1 MINLNKLYDQA
12 KGVIDNAYVNYSHF
26 HVAAALKLKNGEVIT
41 GVNVENASFGLTNC
55 AERTALFS
63 AYTKGYKKE
72 DIEEML
78 ITTKQEDF
86 ISPCGACRQ
95 VMRELMP
102 EDAKI
107 HLANNKGEIKTILN
121 KELLPFAFTEND
133 L

>member
-1 MINLNKLYDQA
+1 VIKLNKLYDQA
-12 KGVIDNAYVNYSHF
+12 KAVIDNAYVKYSHF

-55 AERTALFS
+55 AERSALFT
-63 AYTKGYKKE
+63 AYSKGYRKD
-72 DIEEML
+72 DIDEIL
-78 ITTKQEDF
+78 ITTKQDNF

-102 EDAKI
+102 DNAKV

-121 KELLPFAFTEND
+121 KDLLPFAFTEDD

>member
-1 MINLNKLYDQA
+1 MKDLYNEA
-12 KGVIDNAYVNYSHF
+12 KKVLPNAYVEYSKF
-26 HVAAALKLKNGEVIT
+26 KVAAALRLKDGSIIT

-63 AYTKGYKKE
+63 AYTKGYRKE
-72 DIEEML
+72 DIQEIV
-78 ITTKQEDF
+78 ITTEQSQI

-102 EDAKI
+102 EDAKVHMI
-107 HLANNKGEIKTILN
+107 TKNGETKTVLN
-121 KELLPFAFTEND
+121 KELLPFAFTEDD

>member
-1 MINLNKLYDQA
+1 MIKLNKLYDQA
-12 KGVIDNAYVNYSHF
+12 KAVIDNAYVKYSHF

-55 AERTALFS
+55 AERSALFT
-63 AYTKGYKKE
+63 AYSKGYRKD
-72 DIEEML
+72 DIDEIL
-78 ITTKQEDF
+78 ITTKQDNF

-102 EDAKI
+102 DNAKV

-121 KELLPFAFTEND
+121 KDLLPFAFTEDD

>member
-1 MINLNKLYDQA
+1 VIKLNKLYDQA
-12 KGVIDNAYVNYSHF
+12 KAVNDNAYVKYSHF

-55 AERTALFS
+55 AERSALFT
-63 AYTKGYKKE
+63 AYSKGYRKD
-72 DIEEML
+72 DIDEIL
-78 ITTKQEDF
+78 ITTKQDNF

-102 EDAKI
+102 DNAKV

-121 KELLPFAFTEND
+121 KDLLPFAFTEDD

>member
-1 MINLNKLYDQA
+1 MEKLYKEA
-12 KGVIDNAYVNYSHF
+12 KELLQHSHAVYSNF
-26 HVAAALKLKNGEVIT
+26 KVAAVIRMSDGELIK

-63 AYTKGYKKE
+63 AYTKGYRKE
-72 DIEEML
+72 DIKEIL
-78 ITTKQEDF
+78 LTTEQDDF

-102 EDAKI
+102 EDTPVHI
-107 HLANNKGEIKTILN
+107 ANNKGEIKTVKN
-121 KELLPFAFTEND
+121 VELLPFAFTEKD